1 MCGELS
7 ENNIG
12 QKVTVYGWVQ
22 KSRDLGSLKFIDLRD
37 RTGLV
42 QAVIN
47 KDATESL
54 FNEAAKV
61 RREFVLGITGEVA
74 KRGGA
79 VNTKIS
85 TGSIEIIVSGMDIIS
100 KSETPPIYI
109 EDDAKESEAVR
120 LKYRYLDLRKP
131 SMQKIFLQDTRLLKL

>member
-1 MCGELS
+1 MGKFNRTHMCGELN
-7 ENNIG
+7 EGNIG
-12 QKVTVYGWVQ
+12 QQITVYGWVQ

-37 RTGLV
+37 RTGIV

-47 KDATESL
+47 KDATEDL

-61 RREFVLGITGEVA
+61 RGEFVLEISGEVA

-85 TGSIEIIVSGMDIIS
+85 TGSIEIIVSNMQIIS
-100 KSETPPIYI
+100 KAETPPIY
-109 EDDAKESEAVR
+109 
-120 LKYRYLDLRKP
+120 
-131 SMQKIFLQDTRLLKL
+131 